1 MGVSAGPFIMHP
13 QLHGLYN
20 VNNGRFSDCSKNAMS
35 RVVNFKRSLLERN
48 NKPVCGNGIVEEGEP
63 Y

>member
-1 MGVSAGPFIMHP
+1 MHP